1 MAWNEPGGG
10 NRDPWSSGG
19 GGGRGNN
26 QGPPDLDEAIRKLR
40 QRLEGLFGKR
50 GGSKG
55 GFGGGDDRS
64 GGGRPRGP
72 GFKGI
77 SIIAGL
83 LVTVWIL
90 SGIYIIDEGT
100 RGVVTRFGA
109 YQSTAMP
116 GPHWHLPYPIESV
129 QTVDVSSRRRITIGY
144 QAVSAQQTRPVL
156 SEALMLTEDE
166 NIVNVQ
172 LAVQY
177 QVANA
182 ADFVFNFVDPQQT
195 LKELTESALREVVGK
210 RRMDFVITEGRTEV
224 AQRTREL
231 VVEALDE
238 YQVGI
243 EVVEV
248 VIQDAQPPEQVQPA
262 FEDAIKARED
272 RERLINQAE
281 AYRNEV
287 IPRAQG
293 QAARIGEEA
302 QGYVARIVQQA
313 EGDASRFSQQQQE
326 YAKAP
331 RVTRDRLYLD
341 TMERVL
347 GNSAKVLIDD
357 ESSQQLMYLPLDRMM
372 RSSGATGGSTGS
384 GGASSMDNAVS
395 SNTSSSR
402 SQSSGTS
409 SSSLRMRETR

>member
-10 NRDPWSSGG
+10 NRDPWSSG

-50 GGSKG
+50 GGG
-55 GFGGGDDRS
+55 NRGAGGGDD
-64 GGGRPRGP
+64 GGKGKTP
-72 GFKGI
+72 GLKGVG
-77 SIIAGL
+77 IIAGL
-83 LVTVWIL
+83 LLTVWIL

-109 YQSTAMP
+109 YQSIAMP

-177 QVANA
+177 QVSNA
-182 ADFVFNFVDPQQT
+182 ADFIFNFVDPQQT
-195 LKELTESALREVVGK
+195 LKEVTESALREVVGK

-231 VVEALDE
+231 VVEAMAE
-238 YQVGI
+238 YEVGI

-302 QGYVARIVQQA
+302 QGYVARIVQRA

-347 GNSAKVLIDD
+347 GSSAKVLIDN

-372 RSSGATGGSTGS
+372 RSSGATGGSAGS
-384 GGASSMDNAVS
+384 DGTPSMDNAVS
-395 SNTSSSR
+395 SNTGSNR
-402 SQSSGTS
+402 TQSSGTS